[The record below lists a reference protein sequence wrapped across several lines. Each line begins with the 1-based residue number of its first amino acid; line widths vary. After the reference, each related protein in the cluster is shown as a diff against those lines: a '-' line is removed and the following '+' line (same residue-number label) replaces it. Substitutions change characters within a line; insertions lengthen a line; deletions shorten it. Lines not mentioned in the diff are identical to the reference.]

1 MGSSQWERV
10 QLEAEFLGTVMNV
23 KIFGR
28 SQTGIPSVLNTHCI
42 RTQVAAIVSAKL
54 DRLRR
59 SKNFPKI
66 PKRKS
71 RFQTGNQFLSL
82 YDLFFIKEKLLASSR
97 GIEVQSSLD

>member
-1 MGSSQWERV
+1 MGASST
-10 QLEAEFLGTVMNV
+10 G
-23 KIFGR
+23 GR
-28 SQTGIPSVLNTHCI
+28 ISGHSHECENFRAIPDWDSQCIEYVLYSYSSCCHSVG
-42 RTQVAAIVSAKL
+42 KL

-71 RFQTGNQFLSL
+71 RFQAGNQFLSL